1 MTYRTP
7 SFVHLLRRA
16 RRLLGTA
23 LAAALTLLL
32 VPLGQP
38 AAHAVTAVSPGAAPF
53 GPANTV
59 IPNWYADAAG
69 VRLQPCAAG
78 LPLCPFAPADFAPSG
93 GEAFYYRA
101 TSTLS
106 TAPPPGIPA
115 VKSVFV
121 AGLEA
126 AFVPAPLSIFERMRI
141 RVQVPQTGTYTVTY
155 PYGVKTYNVGVLGAA
170 AEINDT
176 VDTGCLGA
184 CTTAAQFALA
194 APVGQ
199 GLNSVEPFLQLA
211 PGVVP
216 TAGFLSTGVANP
228 VVGSP
233 LGTNFF
239 RVEGSGINPGT
250 DPTAACPA
258 PLTGPNCIQQNNF
271 LVQGQLAPGL
281 TAAPTSLSF
290 PNQAMGTT
298 SAPQTVT
305 VTNSTAA
312 GLPVTS
318 ALAGAQAA
326 QFTATPGATPCPVAP
341 ATLAPAASC
350 TIKVTWASPATQGT
364 SSAAVLTITGDPA
377 GPINVALTGSTPE
390 AAPTASPAPG
400 TFSSAQSVTLSATD
414 PPAPR
419 PGPAAPAPAC
429 TGSRACAQPRDQPHQ
444 PPAPHGQRL
453 LAGCLRRWCL
463 QLR

>member
-1 MTYRTP
+1 MSYRTP

-194 APVGQ
+194 APGGQ

-258 PLTGPNCIQQNNF
+258 PLTGPGTPGSGIQMCRVVCFVLGRVITDSGETTPAITVGIVRTYLRGNWPS
-271 LVQGQLAPGL
+271 ASAI
-281 TAAPTSLSF
+281 TA
-290 PNQAMGTT
+290 GRR
-298 SAPQTVT
+298 
-305 VTNSTAA
+305 
-312 GLPVTS
+312 
-318 ALAGAQAA
+318 A
-326 QFTATPGATPCPVAP
+326 QFMWP
-341 ATLAPAASC
+341 SSHR
-350 TIKVTWASPATQGT
+350 SPARMLNRG
-364 SSAAVLTITGDPA
+364 AGVCRCRAGGDRRPA
-377 GPINVALTGSTPE
+377 H
-390 AAPTASPAPG
+390 
-400 TFSSAQSVTLSATD
+400 
-414 PPAPR
+414 R
-419 PGPAAPAPAC
+419 
-429 TGSRACAQPRDQPHQ
+429 SR
-444 PPAPHGQRL
+444 GES
-453 LAGCLRRWCL
+453 
-463 QLR
+463 